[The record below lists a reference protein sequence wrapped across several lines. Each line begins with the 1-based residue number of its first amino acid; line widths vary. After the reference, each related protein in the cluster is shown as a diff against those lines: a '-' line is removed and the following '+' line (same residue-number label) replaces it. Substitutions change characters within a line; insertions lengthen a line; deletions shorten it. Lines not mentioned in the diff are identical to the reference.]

1 MHRAARED
9 FLEAIL
15 RLESK
20 FGRRPIPEEVGAR
33 LSLDPDA
40 AREAAESLVAEGA
53 LEQSADGG
61 LTLTECGRKTA
72 EGVCRK
78 HRILECFLEETL
90 GIDGR
95 SASKEACVLEHAV
108 SDETIERLS
117 SEFGPLHGAGAG
129 IRPLTEFDE
138 GDEVAVALIRGS
150 GRRGRLADL
159 GVLPG
164 ERVTVRRKLVNDG
177 LVVAVKGCDVAL
189 SPEVASTIYGENPG

>member
-9 FLEAIL
+9 FLEAVL

-20 FGRRPIPEEVGAR
+20 LGRRPTSDEVALR

-40 AREAAESLVAEGA
+40 AREAADALAREGA
-53 LEQSADGG
+53 LEGSPDRGIA
-61 LTLTECGRKTA
+61 LTQAGRETA
-72 EGVCRK
+72 ERVCRK

-117 SEFGPLHGAGAG
+117 GEFGPLHGAGAG
-129 IRPLTEFDE
+129 IRPLTEFSE

-164 ERVTVRRKLVNDG
+164 ERVTVRRKLANDG
-177 LVVAVKGCDVAL
+177 IVVAVKGCDVAL
-189 SPEVASTIYGENPG
+189 SPEVASTIYGESPG